1 MAMLWEKP
9 SATLGTLTTSS
20 LGFQGQLALT
30 LGAVFLHFNCS
41 TFFYILVIRF
51 HALSFDLSL

>member
-30 LGAVFLHFNCS
+30 LAAVFLHFNCS
-41 TFFYILVIRF
+41 TFF
-51 HALSFDLSL
+51 LSL